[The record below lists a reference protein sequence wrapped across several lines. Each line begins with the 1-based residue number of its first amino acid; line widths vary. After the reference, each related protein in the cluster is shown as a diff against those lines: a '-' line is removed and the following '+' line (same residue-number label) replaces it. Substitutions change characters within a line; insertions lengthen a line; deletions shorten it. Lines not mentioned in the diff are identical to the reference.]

1 MLDTAKA
8 AATMDL
14 ASQEYTKAIQKMFDA
29 EVAESKGRNWLDKI
43 KSTLINIPLTIL
55 PQSKKVTEEEMFQER
70 IKKIKSEAKD
80 YEQNMSNLIK
90 SALGFETEGN
100 KKIIEAGGNII
111 NSLIEGSVEAIEA
124 SISLKQQAL
133 KKVTDPKDYKRIEAE
148 IKAEQSKL
156 DAITGKKEKTKYID
170 SYAQSQEI
178 QKSSQVIKDSIIKSE
193 LEIRQQQIDLM
204 KEGSDK
210 QLAQIRL
217 NYDKRYQEI
226 QKEERE
232 LLQKLQD
239 EERKQWEKK
248 NPDYQKKNLQFIP
261 TIISLTPEQRKQF
274 DEEYSLAYQK
284 QSWEISQYY
293 EGVLSKYQGYVEI

>member
-1 MLDTAKA
+1 MLDKAKA

-111 NSLIEGSVEAIEA
+111 NTLLKRAGEAIMG
-124 SISLKQQAL
+124 SINAKKKAL
-133 KKVTDPKDYKRIEAE
+133 KKGTKPKKI
-148 IKAEQSKL
+148 
-156 DAITGKKEKTKYID
+156 
-170 SYAQSQEI
+170 
-178 QKSSQVIKDSIIKSE
+178 
-193 LEIRQQQIDLM
+193 
-204 KEGSDK
+204 
-210 QLAQIRL
+210 
-217 NYDKRYQEI
+217 
-226 QKEERE
+226 
-232 LLQKLQD
+232 
-239 EERKQWEKK
+239 
-248 NPDYQKKNLQFIP
+248 
-261 TIISLTPEQRKQF
+261 
-274 DEEYSLAYQK
+274 
-284 QSWEISQYY
+284 
-293 EGVLSKYQGYVEI
+293 